1 MPNHLKLIPLFPAL
15 AFCLLMIPGC
25 GPSSN
30 LVKLDSAVVVDNAAN
45 RCPEPAAR
53 DVKEFQRFVAVP
65 KPDVKTSSG
74 DAYSVAA
81 LQRWIDAHEAGQW
94 RKIQSGRRL
103 IGEIGTCRGRAPT
116 HPARAA

>member
-1 MPNHLKLIPLFPAL
+1 
-15 AFCLLMIPGC
+15 
-25 GPSSN
+25 
-30 LVKLDSAVVVDNAAN
+30 LDSALVVDNAAN

-65 KPDVKTSSG
+65 KPDVKTAGG

-103 IGEIGTCRGRAPT
+103 LREVDQCRGVGGAQE
-116 HPARAA
+116 AKAA